1 MKHSISNPY
10 FSQALIVLLLGF
22 MSGLA
27 QAQAWTRLGETD
39 QLALY
44 VNRNSIERD
53 GYIRRVWELQD
64 LKQADPDG
72 VMSRRYRNECDCQNK
87 MYRISQETSY
97 AGPMLSGKK
106 LFDINEE
113 GYWRKIPPNGLFVLG
128 YVAHCVQ

>member
-44 VNRNSIERD
+44 INRNSIERD
-53 GYIRRVWELQD
+53 GYIR
-64 LKQADPDG
+64 
-72 VMSRRYRNECDCQNK
+72 
-87 MYRISQETSY
+87 
-97 AGPMLSGKK
+97 
-106 LFDINEE
+106 
-113 GYWRKIPPNGLFVLG
+113 KIGR
-128 YVAHCVQ
+128 AHV